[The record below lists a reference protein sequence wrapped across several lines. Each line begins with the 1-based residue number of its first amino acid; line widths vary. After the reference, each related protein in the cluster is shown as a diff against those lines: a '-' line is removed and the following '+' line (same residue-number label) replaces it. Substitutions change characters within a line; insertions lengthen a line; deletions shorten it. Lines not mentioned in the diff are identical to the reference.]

1 MTTPAISADS
11 HMDLVYMPHD
21 AFTDR
26 VSQKWRDR
34 VPHVVG
40 SDEGKIWVG
49 DQDQRKLAR
58 VGYYGPGLTAGKRG
72 AILVEEGFA
81 SGEKRSPADPELRRL
96 DQERDGVAAE
106 VMYGILGLSKG
117 LSGGSG
123 LSDPELV
130 AVVYHA
136 YNDFIAEFNATDPKR
151 FCGLGCIPNHDVN
164 VAVDEAKYCVERGLK
179 GAAFVAWT
187 PEYPVWHTYWEPL
200 WRAAEEMGLVI
211 SPHVFEGG
219 ASIVDKMGG
228 DSVPGPKG
236 AWLVVSPMQLDEV
249 LTSVV
254 FSGIPERHP
263 NLKIVLGESG
273 IGWLPYVLERMDYTY
288 EDRLADDL
296 KLSLKPSEYFQ
307 RQIYA
312 TFQKDAHGVRAMA
325 EIAPD
330 NVMWANDY
338 PHRDGTWPESQQAID
353 WQFAD
358 VDESIKRKMLWE
370 NVSKLYNLGL

>member
-21 AFTDR
+21 AFTGR
-26 VSQKWRDR
+26 VSQKWKDR
-34 VPHVVG
+34 VPHVVD

-96 DQERDGVAAE
+96 DQERDGVVAE

-151 FCGLGCIPNHDVN
+151 FCGLGCIPNHDVKT
-164 VAVDEAKYCVERGLK
+164 AVEEAKYCVERGLK

-187 PEYPVWHTYWEPL
+187 PEYPVCMSIGNPC
-200 WRAAEEMGLVI
+200 
-211 SPHVFEGG
+211 G
-219 ASIVDKMGG
+219 ARRRK
-228 DSVPGPKG
+228 
-236 AWLVVSPMQLDEV
+236 W
-249 LTSVV
+249 
-254 FSGIPERHP
+254 
-263 NLKIVLGESG
+263 
-273 IGWLPYVLERMDYTY
+273 GW
-288 EDRLADDL
+288 
-296 KLSLKPSEYFQ
+296 
-307 RQIYA
+307 
-312 TFQKDAHGVRAMA
+312 
-325 EIAPD
+325 
-330 NVMWANDY
+330 
-338 PHRDGTWPESQQAID
+338 
-353 WQFAD
+353 
-358 VDESIKRKMLWE
+358 
-370 NVSKLYNLGL
+370 